1 MTQQLEN
8 HTQAESQAD
17 SESESPTDSRAQ
29 SHTAQTE
36 PQRSPAP
43 IPPARHLPSETVR
56 ALVAQLTE
64 AEDVLRNLEPF
75 VPRNGRLV
83 VNPARQPWIARERAL
98 VAELRSRRTAWRRGD
113 LPGLVM
119 TPGSSNN

>member
-1 MTQQLEN
+1 MTQQLDN
-8 HTQAESQAD
+8 QPQSRLPSQP
-17 SESESPTDSRAQ
+17 ETHPV
-29 SHTAQTE
+29 
-36 PQRSPAP
+36 PVP
-43 IPPARHLPSETVR
+43 IPPAIHLPSESVR
-56 ALVAQLTE
+56 ALVVHLTQ
-64 AEDVLRNLEPF
+64 AEDILRDLEPF

-119 TPGSSNN
+119 TPRASSR